1 MILDLDI
8 GNTLTKWRLKSLVTS
23 EVLDRGSI
31 WTRDRWED
39 SDEIP
44 SFHSIKLLRVS
55 NVGGKE
61 VLSEVQRIARR
72 YRVPL
77 HVARVTER
85 FADVRNGYQQPNTL
99 GVDRWLGVIA
109 GYHALGGCC
118 VVDCGSA
125 ITTDFVLDHGQ
136 HLGGFISPGLRLM
149 KESLK
154 LGTRNIMINPS
165 EDLQGLMT
173 PGTSTQEAV
182 AHGIYLSAIGQINS
196 AYQEVCK
203 ELVADLPLI
212 LTGGD
217 AQLVGKGLDVEVGYW
232 PDMVYAGLELM
243 FPVTQAEK
251 MGQLSGA
258 NALNIKKKLAL

>member
-8 GNTLTKWRLKSLVTS
+8 GNTLTKWRLKSIETS
-23 EVLDRGSI
+23 EILDRGSI

-39 SDEIP
+39 SDEMP
-44 SFHSIKLLRVS
+44 SFDLIKLLRVS
-55 NVGGKE
+55 NVGGEE
-61 VLSEVQRIARR
+61 VLAEVQRMARR

-77 HVARVTER
+77 HVARVVER
-85 FADVRNGYQQPNTL
+85 FASVRNAYQQPGTL
-99 GVDRWLGVIA
+99 GVDRWLGILA
-109 GYHALGGCC
+109 GYHVLGGCC

-125 ITTDFVLDHGQ
+125 ITTDFVQGDGR

-154 LGTRNIMINPS
+154 LGTRNIMINPN

-182 AHGIYLSAIGQINS
+182 AHGIYLSAIGQINA
-196 AYQEVCK
+196 AYQQ
-203 ELVADLPLI
+203 VAAGQEEKLPLV

-217 AQLVGKGLDVEVGYW
+217 ALLVGKGLEVAVVYW

-243 FPVTQAEK
+243 FPVTLAEK
-251 MGQLSGA
+251 SGQLSGA
-258 NALNIKKKLAL
+258 DELNFQKKLAL